1 MPPEDAAY
9 LERVR
14 RARDQLAAQLLNQ
27 PGVSLIDI
35 GYDPEAPEHPEHP
48 QDAQDAQ
55 EPQNHR
61 SAPAVVVRVHL
72 RNTANAEDLA
82 IPAEI
87 DGIPVRVL
95 SGDYRLE

>member
-1 MPPEDAAY
+1 MPPADAAY

-27 PGVSLIDI
+27 PGVSLVDI
-35 GYDPEAPEHPEHP
+35 GYDPEAHNPEP
-48 QDAQDAQ
+48 QAQDQASQ
-55 EPQNHR
+55 EHR
-61 SAPAVVVRVHL
+61 SPPAVVVRVHL
-72 RNTANAEDLA
+72 RHTAAAEDLA